1 MDKPWKVVLAFVGIF
16 IAGAV
21 FGAFFSLGV
30 GKELLALQPPATG
43 PKQSPPPRPS
53 LAAVPPSWQA
63 PQLLGRFTE
72 RLDLT
77 AEQREHIKPIVQR
90 ASEDYRRQWQANVRE
105 TGFILERLQ
114 NDIRKELTPEQQA
127 KLEKME
133 QRQREVQ
140 KGLGMPRGREGN
152 RNKGVPGG
160 GFDSKMSPP
169 ANGEPANP
177 PAPPPPRD
185 EKKE

>member
-30 GKELLALQPPATG
+30 GKELLAQQPPVG
-43 PKQSPPPRPS
+43 PKR
-53 LAAVPPSWQA
+53 LVAVPPSWQA

-77 AEQREHIKPIVQR
+77 ADQRERIKPIVQR

-133 QRQREVQ
+133 KNQHELQ
-140 KGLGMPRGREGN
+140 KGLGVPRGREGN
-152 RNKGVPGG
+152 RNKGGMPGA
-160 GFDSKMSPP
+160 GFESKMLAPP
-169 ANGEPANP
+169 SGAPMNP
-177 PAPPPPRD
+177 PAPPPAAQD